1 MSLLFRVIYAAHC
14 RSTHHKLAMDALNL
28 LQGSDTER
36 WRNLV
41 LKHHDA
47 YLLGAKAPDTRF
59 KDFRNHVLH
68 VEQDYWGGARKAAL
82 LWYHR
87 AVETLRKK
95 HWVNGIYAAGVLSH
109 YYTDPIQPFHTGQ
122 SEAENNIHRAAE
134 WSITKSY
141 DELWQTAEE
150 KGLPEVALPEGEEWL
165 EEMVRQGADYS
176 HPHYQTLIDHYDF
189 DQGRKNPPA
198 GLDETSRNILSDLLG
213 HAAVGWSR
221 ILDRLFSETGLTPPK
236 VGLSIPTFLASLE
249 IPLQYVTKK
258 LADSADRSQIQ
269 AIYAELQETGTVEKN
284 LPEENRTVRE
294 LFHADWPDLAPA
306 KKAPDKKPKA
316 GETNTESTAPSAEV
330 EETDETPLRFYLN
343 PEDPVE
349 DAPSVGPKTG
359 RRLRKIKI
367 QTVQELFDA
376 DPVEAAA
383 KTNVR
388 HITSDVVRDWQDQ
401 ARLVCRVPQLR
412 GHDAQILVAC
422 GYRDPLDIST
432 APADEL
438 LNAAVQFSETR
449 DGQRVIRS
457 GRVPDQ
463 EEIDR
468 WQSWAGQARE
478 LKAA

>member
-14 RSTHHKLAMDALNL
+14 RSTHHKLAMNALKL
-28 LQGSDTER
+28 LQHSEAER
-36 WRNLV
+36 WRNLL
-41 LKHHDA
+41 LKHHEA

-68 VEQDYWGGARKAAL
+68 VEQDYWGGAREAAL

-95 HWVNGIYAAGVLSH
+95 HWVNGIYATGVLSH

-134 WSITKSY
+134 WSITKAY
-141 DELWQTAEE
+141 DELWQAAEE
-150 KGLPEVALPEGEEWL
+150 KGLPDLALPEGEDWL
-165 EEMVRQGADYS
+165 EEMVRQGADVS

-189 DQGRKNPPA
+189 HQGRKDPPA
-198 GLDETSRNILSDLLG
+198 GLDETSRAILSDLLG

-236 VGLSIPTFLASLE
+236 VGLSIPTFLATLQ
-249 IPLQYVTKK
+249 IPVQHLTKK
-258 LADSADRSQIQ
+258 LRDASDRAEIQ
-269 AIYAELQETGTVEKN
+269 AIYTELQNTGTVEDH
-284 LPEENRTVRE
+284 LPAENRTVRE
-294 LFHADWPDLAPA
+294 LFHADFPELAPA
-306 KKAPDKKPKA
+306 KKPVPY
-316 GETNTESTAPSAEV
+316 
-330 EETDETPLRFYLN
+330 ETDSENASAASETEDEEEATLRFYL
-343 PEDPVE
+343 EWDDPVE

-367 QTVQELFDA
+367 QTVQDLLDA
-376 DPVEAAA
+376 DPDEAAA
-383 KTNVR
+383 KLNVR
-388 HITSDVVRDWQDQ
+388 HITPEALRDWQDQ
-401 ARLVCRVPQLR
+401 ARLVCRVPKLR

-432 APADEL
+432 APTAEL
-438 LNAAVQFSETR
+438 LDAAVQFSETR

-463 EEIDR
+463 EEITR
-468 WQSWAGQARE
+468 WQAWAGQARD